1 MSKRKYNF
9 PILVSETEGRL
20 PEHLPGAQTAF
31 VLKCPTEAYEAS
43 RLVDYLRSKRLPFTH
58 VANETTSKLQG
69 ARNKRAGVS
78 KGFPDFLL
86 CLPGKLLCIELK
98 RKRGGRIS
106 PEQKQWLLWLN
117 ASGCRA
123 IVCYGFEDA
132 KSKIEEMLA

>member
-9 PILVSETEGRL
+9 PILI
-20 PEHLPGAQTAF
+20 GADTLAPYASTAF
-31 VLKCPTEAYEAS
+31 SLKTKVPAPTEAYEAS
-43 RLVDYLRSKRLPFTH
+43 RLVDYMRAKKLPFTH

-78 KGFPDFLL
+78 KGFPDFLI

-106 PEQKQWLLWLN
+106 PEQKQWLVWLN
-117 ASGCRA
+117 SSGCRA

-132 KSKIEEMLA
+132 KTKIEEMLA